1 MNINS
6 FIPPKWR
13 KPSLLLN
20 FFIDYIHR
28 NFTFNSKDNK
38 LFIRPCVVFVP
49 PAELNYKS
57 CFHIFKFNPSEAL
70 PTTDGLPSVAVEC
83 LIWSF
88 VLSIIIC
95 IKVKHLCYLSPPNG
109 KPFNV
114 SGNTATSLCKKF
126 VPYFQTLPNQY
137 FY

>member
-57 CFHIFKFNPSEAL
+57 CFHIFKFNCAQHWFGFS
-70 PTTDGLPSVAVEC
+70 GVEC
-83 LIWSF
+83 YQQYYLLF
-88 VLSIIIC
+88 NLVLCLYS
-95 IKVKHLCYLSPPNG
+95 VSAFLSPPKT

-114 SGNTATSLCKKF
+114 IRNSYTCAKIEM
-126 VPYFQTLPNQY
+126 VDRY
-137 FY
+137 